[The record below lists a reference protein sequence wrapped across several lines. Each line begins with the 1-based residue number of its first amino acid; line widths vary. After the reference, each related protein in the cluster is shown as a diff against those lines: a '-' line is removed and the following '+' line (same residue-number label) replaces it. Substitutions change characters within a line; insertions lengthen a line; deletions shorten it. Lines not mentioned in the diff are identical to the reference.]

1 MANRLLA
8 DRDASPTRFNRKYD
22 YQRAKCEDLTL
33 IREWF
38 ALVKNIIAKYGI
50 NLANIYNFDETGFM
64 MGLIASGMVVTGAE
78 RRGRPKSVQP
88 GNREWVTV
96 IQAINAEGWAI
107 QPFIV
112 VAGQY
117 HLASWYQ
124 ESNLPGDW
132 AIATTKTGW
141 TDNETGLEWLKHFD
155 RHTKARST
163 GGYRLLILDGHES
176 HHSTDFET
184 YCEENNII
192 TLYYSVIF
200 VKPLPGYLL
209 SYEFWERHLSS
220 DKALHSAACG
230 LLLSYTW
237 LVAYRTDFD
246 IAKEYSLLP
255 ESLTWNAWTSFVTSF
270 LDHLEVSET
279 QLISQRYLYG
289 ELRMSRINY
298 IYKLIPS
305 LWFRDNPMRG
315 FMPTSMWNKSFL
327 ERNIARLLGIF
338 VFFSLILSAM
348 QVGLATS
355 QLQENVSFVNASYG
369 FVVTSL
375 FIVLLSAVISLVIL
389 VWHVR
394 YKIILPW
401 TLSLQEIRGHDL

>member
-1 MANRLLA
+1 MLNYGVTPLHEPVVEKLSTPFSSDCSVASAESCLANLP
-8 DRDASPTRFNRKYD
+8 ASIVARGRSFRPAR
-22 YQRAKCEDLTL
+22 DLTL
-33 IREWF
+33 FLRSELEPWRIDRIYDYLWF
-38 ALVKNIIAKYGI
+38 A
-50 NLANIYNFDETGFM
+50 
-64 MGLIASGMVVTGAE
+64 
-78 RRGRPKSVQP
+78 R
-88 GNREWVTV
+88 
-96 IQAINAEGWAI
+96 
-107 QPFIV
+107 
-112 VAGQY
+112 
-117 HLASWYQ
+117 
-124 ESNLPGDW
+124 
-132 AIATTKTGW
+132 
-141 TDNETGLEWLKHFD
+141 D
-155 RHTKARST
+155 RLMQARSLHRHAVSRRQIVIT
-163 GGYRLLILDGHES
+163 ESPSEHLISD
-176 HHSTDFET
+176 
-184 YCEENNII
+184 
-192 TLYYSVIF
+192 YSVIF